1 MSSVDALKLLQ
12 DPSLDAALLKRPSM
26 TQSFTALMDS
36 IIARR
41 ADADKLNL
49 EKIDTLKEQAK
60 KSARDDKYKNLK
72 TLYDNYDAVVK
83 RDYLKMISALGN
95 LATACDNIAKGTPS
109 GVISDPTTMNKAALF
124 VAAIPAPPGIPG
136 FVAPAPDVLTA
147 QARTLKDAVKVNL
160 DFIRNITATVAEIKV
175 YRLERESLR
184 DTTRDAYR
192 GTPGT
197 DPAADEIIR
206 QREELCK
213 LQDNFLKNMADNFQD
228 LDMTLIGEIET
239 ELEPGNFNNTQD
251 IKTLF
256 PKISKLMA
264 SIGEN
269 AAKAMVYERDFFRS
283 KNMTATGITTKH
295 ALKVFNAI
303 RSFESKVFG
312 TLHFNPMP
320 NSARMAMQF
329 TAYKNRA
336 DAVIG
341 SGEYAAN
348 KATEQKFKQEEKAG
362 DLADTAARAF
372 VMEEELKR

>member
-1 MSSVDALKLLQ
+1 
-12 DPSLDAALLKRPSM
+12 
-26 TQSFTALMDS
+26 MDS

-41 ADADKLNL
+41 ADAEKLNL
-49 EKIDTLKEQAK
+49 ENIATLQEQAK
-60 KSARDDKYKNLK
+60 KSERDDKYKNLK

-83 RDYLKMISALGN
+83 RDYLKMIASLGN

-109 GVISDPTTMNKAALF
+109 GVISDPKTINKAVLF
-124 VAAIPAPPGIPG
+124 AAAIPVAPGIVG
-136 FVAPAPDVLTA
+136 FIPPAPDVLTA

-160 DFIRNITATVAEIKV
+160 DFIRDVTATVAEIKL
-175 YRLERESLR
+175 YRLERVNLK
-184 DTTRDAYR
+184 DTTRDAYHPS
-192 GTPGT
+192 TAT

-213 LQDNFLKNMADNFQD
+213 LQDKFLENMADNFQD
-228 LDMTLIGEIET
+228 LDMTLMGEIET
-239 ELEPGNFNNTQD
+239 ELESGNFNNNED

-283 KNMTATGITTKH
+283 KNMTATGVTTQH
-295 ALKVFNAI
+295 ALKVFNALK
-303 RSFESKVFG
+303 SYESKVFG

-320 NSARMAMQF
+320 NVARMAMQF

-336 DAVIG
+336 DTVIG
-341 SGEYAAN
+341 SGDYAAS
-348 KATEQKFKQEEKAG
+348 KAIEQKFKLEEKRG
-362 DLADTAARAF
+362 DPTDTAA
-372 VMEEELKR
+372 

>member
-12 DPSLDAALLKRPSM
+12 DPSLDAALLKRPSVAD
-26 TQSFTALMDS
+26 SFTALMDS

-41 ADADKLNL
+41 ADAEKLNL
-49 EKIDTLKEQAK
+49 ENIATLAEQAK
-60 KSARDDKYKNLK
+60 KSEREDKYKNLK

-83 RDYLKMISALGN
+83 RDYLKMITALGK

-109 GVISDPTTMNKAALF
+109 GVILDPKKINKAALF
-124 VAAIPAPPGIPG
+124 VAAIPAPAGIPG
-136 FVAPAPDVLTA
+136 FVPPPADLLTA
-147 QARTLKDAVKVNL
+147 QARTLRDAVKVNL
-160 DFIRNITATVAEIKV
+160 DFIRDVTAIVAEIKV
-175 YRLERESLR
+175 YRLERISLK
-184 DTTRDAYR
+184 DTTKDAYHPS
-192 GTPGT
+192 TAT

-213 LQDNFLKNMADNFQD
+213 LQDKFLKNMADNFQD
-228 LDMTLIGEIET
+228 LDMTLMSEIEA
-239 ELEPGNFNNTQD
+239 ELETGNFNNNED

-283 KNMTATGITTKH
+283 RNMNAAGTTTKH
-295 ALKVFNAI
+295 ALKVFKAI
-303 RSFESKVFG
+303 KSYESKVFG
-312 TLHFNPMP
+312 TLHYHPMP
-320 NSARMAMQF
+320 NFARLAMQF

-341 SGEYAAN
+341 SGDYAAS
-348 KATEQKFKQEEKAG
+348 KAIEQKFKQEEKLG
-362 DLADTAARAF
+362 DPTDTAARAF
-372 VMEEELKR
+372 VMTEELSL